1 MNELRRSWL
10 NFLEDN
16 CPALHREIGQC
27 MGREKQLGETLLS
40 FLPTLLL
47 ETENENERKT
57 GSTKTYKR
65 SSSLK
70 ARVNLSRCTL
80 SKVAYNSSLR
90 CPLGQ
95 V

>member
-27 MGREKQLGETLLS
+27 MAREKQLGETLLS
-40 FLPTLLL
+40 FLPSLLL

-57 GSTKTYKR
+57 GSTKTYKP

-80 SKVAYNSSLR
+80 SIVAYNSSLR